1 MIVDILIKPEEDGAE
16 IGTALAR
23 ASSSSISF
31 CFCCSRW
38 ARVGT
43 MPASSRAAIPKYPA
57 DASWIGVGFSFP
69 ICHSLMIICQVD
81 SGMAARRKSFV
92 FSVAPIA
99 ARNVRRGLAAA
110 SSASTSSAQSQRSF
124 AVRKVDNSSAVGSM
138 VT

>member
-69 ICHSLMIICQVD
+69 ICHSLMMKIKV
-81 SGMAARRKSFV
+81 ARHDRM
-92 FSVAPIA
+92 
-99 ARNVRRGLAAA
+99 
-110 SSASTSSAQSQRSF
+110 TSSPKWPREHARSVQVPTYHPQD
-124 AVRKVDNSSAVGSM
+124 AIRLCHTQLRCSSRK
-138 VT
+138 